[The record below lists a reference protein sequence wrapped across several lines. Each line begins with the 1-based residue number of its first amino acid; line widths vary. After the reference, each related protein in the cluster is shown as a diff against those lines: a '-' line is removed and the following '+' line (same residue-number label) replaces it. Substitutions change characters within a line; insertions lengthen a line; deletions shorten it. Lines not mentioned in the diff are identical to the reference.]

1 MFEAPLDLAKARILV
16 TNDDGAQAKGLAV
29 LERIARGLSDDVW
42 IVAPESE
49 QSGASHSLTLRRP
62 LRMRSLAER
71 HYAVDGTPTDCV
83 LMAVGHLLT
92 DHPPDLVLSGVN
104 RGGNLGED
112 VTYSGTVA
120 AAMEGTMLGV
130 PSVALSQLYAQGERA
145 KWATAEGHACDVIRR
160 VTSVAWPRNSFVN
173 VNFPDV
179 AADQVDGV
187 HVVALGRRKIG
198 GELVERFD
206 PRGYPYYWIG
216 AMRSEEE
223 SPERTDIVV
232 VREGGIAVTPVRIE
246 MTDTATMDLLRQAF

>member
-1 MFEAPLDLAKARILV
+1 MFKAPLDLAKARILV

-42 IVAPESE
+42 VVAPESE

-62 LRMRSLAER
+62 LRMRSLDER

-83 LMAVGHLLT
+83 LMAVGHLLK

-145 KWATAEGHACDVIRR
+145 KWATAEAHACDVIRR